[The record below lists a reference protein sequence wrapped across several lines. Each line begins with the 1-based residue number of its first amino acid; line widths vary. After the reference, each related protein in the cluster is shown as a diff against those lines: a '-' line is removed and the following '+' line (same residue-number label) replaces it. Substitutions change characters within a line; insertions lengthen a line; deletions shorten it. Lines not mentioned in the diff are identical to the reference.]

1 MLLQVDEDIGHIAIG
16 DDHLD
21 AGISDILCGLQL
33 GNHAASAM
41 ATFLVAHILAHPTIG
56 LLKKAFSFFNNHSK
70 LYSECKSIKKNL
82 EKRRIIENNKVFLH
96 RETF

>member
-1 MLLQVDEDIGHIAIG
+1 MEAVLLTIALLYMIWSVAVLVFDADIW
-16 DDHLD
+16 
-21 AGISDILCGLQL
+21 
-33 GNHAASAM
+33 
-41 ATFLVAHILAHPTIG
+41 
-56 LLKKAFSFFNNHSK
+56 LKNKLKADKPKYEAKESPLYINQSK